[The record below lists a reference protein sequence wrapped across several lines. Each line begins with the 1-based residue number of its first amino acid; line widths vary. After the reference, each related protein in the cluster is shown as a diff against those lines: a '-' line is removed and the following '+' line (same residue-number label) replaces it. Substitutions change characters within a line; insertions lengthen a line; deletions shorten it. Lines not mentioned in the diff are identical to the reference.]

1 LTEETQQFAA
11 TPEYQA
17 QVLAFMLSSPQFKDI
32 ASDAL
37 SSEQFGNKVLQWY
50 YKKLADAP
58 ISLSAVTLK
67 EELLRAV
74 QDKQIKEGDIDS
86 YVATFEQ
93 ISVRPSPMVEEHI
106 RSSIGEFIRTQQ
118 VKKAILGSF
127 DLIKEGKWDEISSVV
142 TDATN
147 AGIDL
152 LSLGQDYFAEY
163 EERIVRRVNREE
175 ARRIP
180 TGIPQLDE
188 LTNGGIKNKQMG
200 IIFGGTGRGKS
211 IFLQW
216 LARVALMLGKKVV
229 YFTLELDEDSIADRF
244 DSMFCR
250 IQPHKLPLC
259 VEESK
264 EKMAELAPRFG
275 GSLWIK
281 EYAADEV
288 TIQGLKT
295 YVAQLQA
302 QGVDPD
308 LICLDYL
315 GLVKPHR
322 NYNDVHAEVD
332 SITKACHGMAKSLD
346 IAVWTAD
353 QLNRAG
359 MVQENPDET
368 SIAGYVGKLYTCDIG
383 LTMGQTNDEREDGEM
398 RLGLMKNRN
407 GPAGRTVKIDTDY
420 SYMQFYRAPILGEKK
435 EEPKNDNKPTNED
448 GEGGEGVLVM

>member
-1 LTEETQQFAA
+1 MTEETPQFAA
-11 TPEYQA
+11 TPEYQT
-17 QVLAFMLSSPQFKDI
+17 QVLSFMLSSPQFKEI
-32 ASDAL
+32 AAEAL
-37 SSEQFGNKVLQWY
+37 SPDQFGNKVLQWF
-50 YKKLADAP
+50 YKKLSESP
-58 ISLSAVTLK
+58 VSLTPVTLK
-67 EELLRAV
+67 EELLRAAR
-74 QDKQIKEGDIDS
+74 DKQIKENDLDS
-86 YVATFEQ
+86 YVSAFELVAT
-93 ISVRPSPMVEEHI
+93 RPSPMVEEHI
-106 RSSIGEFIRTQQ
+106 RTSIGEFIRTQQ
-118 VKKAILGSF
+118 VKKAVLGSF
-127 DLIKEGKWDEISSVV
+127 DLIKEGKWEEISSIV
-142 TDATN
+142 TEATN
-147 AGIDL
+147 AGVDL
-152 LSLGQDYFAEY
+152 LSLGLDYFTEY
-163 EERIVRRVNREE
+163 EDRIVRRVNREE
-175 ARRIP
+175 SRRIP
-180 TGIPQLDE
+180 TGIPKLDE
-188 LTNGGIKNKQMG
+188 LLNGGIKNKQMG

-216 LARVALMLGKKVV
+216 LARVALLLGKKVV

-250 IQPHKLPLC
+250 IEPHRLPLN
-259 VEESK
+259 VEQSK
-264 EKMAELAPRFG
+264 EKLSELAPRYG

-302 QGVDPD
+302 SGVNPD

-322 NYNDVHAEVD
+322 SYNDVHAEVD

-346 IAVWTAD
+346 VAVWTAD

-407 GPAGRTVKIDTDY
+407 GPTGRQIKVDTDY
-420 SYMQFYRAPILGEKK
+420 NYMQFYRAPTLGEPKK
-435 EEPKNDNKPTNED
+435 EPTNDND
-448 GEGGEGVLVM
+448 GNDGDGGVFVL